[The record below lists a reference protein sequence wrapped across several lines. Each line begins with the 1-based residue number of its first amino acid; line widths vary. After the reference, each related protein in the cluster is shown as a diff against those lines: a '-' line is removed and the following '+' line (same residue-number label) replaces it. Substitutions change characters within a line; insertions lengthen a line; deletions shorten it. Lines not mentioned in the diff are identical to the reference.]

1 MAVGKKGMMCG
12 CLLLAAGG
20 MGWLE
25 AADFS
30 KEIEAVKSGK
40 MTEAKASWWGF
51 DKEDSTR
58 ALQSALDS
66 GAKKVVIENMGTDW
80 VTGPLVVPSDIEIV
94 IKDGVVLRAK
104 KGVWQEP
111 RGKHFIQRRMF
122 EIHQKKN
129 VVLRGEGKVKL
140 VFPASEQKD
149 HRHAVSILDSDGV
162 TVKNLE
168 IERGGGDCVY
178 VGSQDC
184 RNVTLE
190 NLDCHHGL
198 RQGLSVTGC
207 DNLIV
212 KNCKFN
218 DTKGTAPQCGLDLE
232 PNYPDGKT
240 GLTRILFENCE
251 FNRNELCGAYVANNS
266 KQKIDVTFKNC
277 SFEGND
283 SGATSGHVGYKDT
296 PRDGK
301 PGRLAFLQC
310 KFKGNQYSQL
320 NLTHWLPGV
329 AQIVEDCEID
339 TRGGKFPALQISNS
353 TQDNIEGLVIKNL
366 KVIDDENRPP
376 IVFTSRYGN
385 GLVSPV
391 IENISAKTSKGET
404 IPFDIPAFIK
414 KAAPDPLA
422 QKFRVETPDF
432 KILAPAF
439 PKGKKAGGQLRF
451 REKSEYVVYANP
463 GDMIRI
469 RFTNKPVH
477 RYEGKAYRDPLAVTL
492 HSPTINNIARLE
504 VPFDGELDYTLKA
517 EEKGVY
523 RFSMDARSQTLSVES
538 DAPGQAMRAD
548 EKLYVFG
555 CSGILYF
562 AVPPGVKEVF
572 VELNGSP
579 REPASGWLY
588 NPKGELVDSGVNM
601 DGGKILVGKRS
612 DDSKFEVWALRIA
625 VAKSWIRLGAP
636 LMPLLSTD
644 PANLLVL
651 KDQAGKYSADFPPL
665 TPAAP
670 SKAGTPHSIITN
682 GKFMETV
689 DGNKGGTVSSVKF
702 PAAWRTTGAEMLTD
716 DKGKNSILLKG
727 VLWHYMNLPAKG
739 TVLTGEIVA
748 SGTGKLDAWFSTSI
762 AVDGKMKGHRK
773 RLPLLGP
780 FELTEKPQTFLF
792 EIKTSD
798 GEMGYIYFSAANAK
812 IDSVSIKEK

>member
-1 MAVGKKGMMCG
+1 MATGKRIMIGG
-12 CLLLAAGG
+12 CILLAAGF
-20 MGWLE
+20 WTRLE
-25 AADFS
+25 SADFS
-30 KEIEAVKSGK
+30 KEIEAVKAGK
-40 MTEAKASWWGF
+40 LTEAKAAWWGF
-51 DKEDSTR
+51 HKEDSTR
-58 ALQSALDS
+58 AVQSALDS
-66 GAKKVVIENMGTDW
+66 GAKKIVIENMGADW
-80 VTGPLVVPSDIEIV
+80 VTGPLVVPSDMEIV
-94 IKDGVVLRAK
+94 IRDGVVMRAK
-104 KGVWQEP
+104 EGAWQEP
-111 RGKHFIQRRMF
+111 RGKRFIQRRMF

-149 HRHAVSILDSDGV
+149 HRHTVSILDSDGV

-178 VGSQDC
+178 VGSQNC

-190 NLDCHHGL
+190 NLDCHHGW

-207 DNLIV
+207 DNLV
-212 KNCKFN
+212 VRNCKFN

-251 FNRNELCGAYVANNS
+251 FNRNELCGVYVANNS

-283 SGATSGHVGYKDT
+283 SGAVSGHVGHKDT

-301 PGRLAFLQC
+301 PGRLVFLDC
-310 KFKGNQYSQL
+310 KFKGNRYGQL
-320 NLTHWLPGV
+320 NLTHYLPGV
-329 AQIVEDCEID
+329 AQVVENCEID
-339 TRGGKFPALQISNS
+339 TRGGKFPALQISSS
-353 TQDNIEGLVIKNL
+353 TQDNIKGLVVRNL
-366 KVIDDENRPP
+366 KVIDDEKRPP

-385 GLVSPV
+385 GLVNPV
-391 IENISAKTSKGET
+391 IENVTAKTSKGET

-432 KILAPAF
+432 KTLLPAF

-451 REKSEYVVYANP
+451 REKSEYIVYANP
-463 GDMIRI
+463 GDVIGI

-477 RYEGKAYRDPLAVTL
+477 RYEGRNYRDPLAVTL
-492 HSPTINNIARLE
+492 HSPTIDNIARLE
-504 VPFDGELDYTLKA
+504 VPFDGVLDYTLKA
-517 EEKGVY
+517 QEKGVY
-523 RFSMDARSQTLSVES
+523 RFSMDARTQTLSVES
-538 DAPGQAMRAD
+538 DAPGQAIRAD
-548 EKLYVFG
+548 EKLYIFG

-562 AVPPGVKEVF
+562 AVPPGVKEVL

-588 NPKGELVDSGVNM
+588 NAKGEVVDSGVKM

-612 DDSKFEVWALRIA
+612 DDSKFEVWALRVA
-625 VAKSWIRLGAP
+625 VAKSWVRLGAP
-636 LMPLLSTD
+636 LVPLFSTA
-644 PANLLVL
+644 PANLLVP
-651 KDQAGKYSADFPPL
+651 KEQVGKYSAEPPKL
-665 TPAAP
+665 AAP
-670 SKAGTPHSIITN
+670 PDSKDGKPRSIVTN
-682 GKFMETV
+682 GEFMEAV
-689 DGNKGGTVSSVKF
+689 DGKKSGKVSSARF
-702 PAAWRTTGAEMLTD
+702 PAAWRANGAEMLTD

-727 VLWHYMNLPAKG
+727 VLWHYMNLPAG
-739 TVLTGEIVA
+739 GATLAGEIVA
-748 SGTGKLDAWFSTSI
+748 SGTGKLDAYFSTSI

-780 FELTEKPQTFLF
+780 FELTEKPQSFRF

-812 IDSVSIKEK
+812 IDSVSIKVK